1 MKNYRDSDFAL
12 NKFSEGIVY
21 KFANEVIE
29 ITMEDYLRETP
40 GATEEDFLKWKELSD
55 SDYEEQSRKENA
67 QTKKNV
73 SLSLLEE
80 TVACCVSSPEDDYIA
95 EEDRKKSRSIINAFF
110 AETKLTEKQKQRFI
124 LHYCSELTFRE
135 IAALEDVHFTS
146 VRDSIEQVTQKFR
159 EFYLKR
165 K

>member
-12 NKFSEGIVY
+12 NKYSEGIVY
-21 KFANEVIE
+21 KFADGAVEL
-29 ITMEDYLRETP
+29 TQEDFLRATP
-40 GATEEDFLKWKELSD
+40 GATAEDFLKWKEFSD
-55 SDYEEQSRKENA
+55 NDYQELARKENA

-73 SLSLLEE
+73 SWELLED
-80 TVACCVSSPEDDYIA
+80 TAACCSKSLEEEYI
-95 EEDRKKSRSIINAFF
+95 EGEDRKKDLHIVDEFF
-110 AETKLTEKQKQRFI
+110 SAVKLTEKQKQRFL
-124 LHYCSELTFRE
+124 LHYCHGFTFRR
-135 IAALEDVHFTS
+135 IAERENVHFTS

>member
-40 GATEEDFLKWKELSD
+40 GATEEDFLKWKDLSD

-80 TVACCVSSPEDDYIA
+80 TVACCSS
-95 EEDRKKSRSIINAFF
+95 
-110 AETKLTEKQKQRFI
+110 
-124 LHYCSELTFRE
+124 
-135 IAALEDVHFTS
+135 
-146 VRDSIEQVTQKFR
+146 
-159 EFYLKR
+159 
-165 K
+165 